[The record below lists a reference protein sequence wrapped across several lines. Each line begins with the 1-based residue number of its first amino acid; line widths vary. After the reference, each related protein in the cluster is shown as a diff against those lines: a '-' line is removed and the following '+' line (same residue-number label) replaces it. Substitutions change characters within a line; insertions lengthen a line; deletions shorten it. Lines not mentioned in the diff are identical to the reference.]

1 MKKSIYTIT
10 FIAAIFTTLSTNIY
24 ASTPP
29 SEKHE
34 FKSTEREVNFEIE
47 RKAGEVTLYI
57 QSAFLNTYDQIIIE
71 RMGEVKAGYSA
82 CKTLDVAK
90 MKIDGDYI
98 VAADR
103 YPLPAQTAVSY
114 RVRTIAKDGTNKTFP
129 PVALTLGDIK

>member
-1 MKKSIYTIT
+1 MKKNIYTIG
-10 FIAAIFTTLSTNIY
+10 FIAALFTALSTNIY
-24 ASTPP
+24 AITPA

-57 QSAFLNTYDQIIIE
+57 QSAFLGTYDQIIVE
-71 RMGEVKAGYSA
+71 RMGEAKAGYSA

-98 VAADR
+98 VSADK

-129 PVALTLGDIK
+129 PVAINVGEIK